1 MTKIRRNWKTMGV
14 ADLDAAAANVI
25 TKSQGNAALP
35 TPAAPF
41 TALKTKRDALRDK
54 LDQLSAAETLV
65 KTLRS
70 AVYDAADDVRDGMAV
85 AASFAEAA
93 TEGDATKILSLGFD
107 VVGAPSST
115 PVPMTRV
122 VNLSLSA
129 GDHAGTIDALW
140 DPVPSARLYEL
151 QTAPTSADNAVW
163 TGYGIPQS
171 RSFLTVTDLT
181 SGVKVWVRVRALGAG
196 DQPAGEWSDP
206 AVQMCP

>member
-1 MTKIRRNWKTMGV
+1 MMKIRRNWKTMGV

-25 TKSQGNAALP
+25 TKSEGNPALP
-35 TPAAPF
+35 TPAPPF
-41 TALKTKRDALRDK
+41 VALKTKRTTLRDK
-54 LDQLSAAETLV
+54 MDQLSAAETLV

-85 AASFAEAA
+85 AASYAEAS
-93 TEGDATKILSLGFD
+93 TEGDGTKILSLGFD

-122 VNLSLSA
+122 VNLALSA
-129 GDHAGTIDALW
+129 GDHAGSIDAGW

-163 TGYGIPQS
+163 TAYGIPQS
-171 RSFLTVTDLT
+171 RSFVTITDLVP
-181 SGVKVWVRVRALGAG
+181 GQKVWVRVRALGAG

-206 AVQMCP
+206 GVQMCP